1 MNWIPVLFAFNF
13 SLLLLHEMD
22 AIRAK
27 EWRMFIVFKSMRE
40 ETAYTVFS
48 LVHLPLYFWV
58 IFTISQV
65 FSSGYAF
72 VYLITDVFLI
82 FHTAIHFLFR
92 RHKANGFT
100 SVYSNMLIY
109 VMGLLA
115 VIHMFMLF

>member
-1 MNWIPVLFAFNF
+1 MNWIPVIFALNF

-27 EWRMFIVFKSMRE
+27 EWRMFIILKSMRE
-40 ETAYTVFS
+40 ETAYIVFS
-48 LVHLPLYFWV
+48 IVHLPLYFWI

-72 VYLITDVFLI
+72 VYLITDVFMI
-82 FHTAIHFLFR
+82 FHTAVHFFFR
-92 RHKANGFT
+92 RNKANGFT

-109 VMGLLA
+109 VMGILA
-115 VIHMFMLF
+115 AVHLIMIF